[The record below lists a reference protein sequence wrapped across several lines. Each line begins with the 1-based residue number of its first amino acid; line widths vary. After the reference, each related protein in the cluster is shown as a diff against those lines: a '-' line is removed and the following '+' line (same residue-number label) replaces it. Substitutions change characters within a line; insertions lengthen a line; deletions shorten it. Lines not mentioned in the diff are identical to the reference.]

1 MKSIKSLLVLA
12 LASLMAVSCFKDP
25 VKTPTEFVEFDPA
38 VFAKELNKS
47 YSDFY
52 NKYNQYVTYADNYSG
67 MIILASKVEI
77 EGQEYQMN
85 LFAIRDNYESLDKII
100 VQPVSNDNA
109 EFFWD
114 YYTLNADKLGFGQFI
129 NAKYYTN
136 EAKGYCSSLEQT
148 RSLVSLTGV
157 GKIIT
162 APAFDYVPGE
172 VTLLTMLEGSYFGL
186 ILQDNWFTADYDVMY
201 RWLGAQFSGLCSAYF
216 TIGIE
221 DDTNKTMLLS
231 VFRNMAQT
239 SLYSFFN
246 GEVCNIFSV
255 QNDLSILH
263 L

>member
-114 YYTLNADKLGFGQFI
+114 YYTLNADKLGFG
-129 NAKYYTN
+129 
-136 EAKGYCSSLEQT
+136 
-148 RSLVSLTGV
+148 
-157 GKIIT
+157 
-162 APAFDYVPGE
+162 
-172 VTLLTMLEGSYFGL
+172 
-186 ILQDNWFTADYDVMY
+186 
-201 RWLGAQFSGLCSAYF
+201 
-216 TIGIE
+216 
-221 DDTNKTMLLS
+221 
-231 VFRNMAQT
+231 
-239 SLYSFFN
+239 
-246 GEVCNIFSV
+246 
-255 QNDLSILH
+255 
-263 L
+263 